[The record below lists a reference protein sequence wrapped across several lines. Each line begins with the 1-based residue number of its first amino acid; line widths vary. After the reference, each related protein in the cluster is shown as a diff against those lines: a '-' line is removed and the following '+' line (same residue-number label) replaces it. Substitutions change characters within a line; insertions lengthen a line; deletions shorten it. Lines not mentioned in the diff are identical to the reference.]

1 MCPYLS
7 ETMINIGNKK
17 ISMTI
22 KSSTLKREHPNPIKE
37 ISISVVI
44 ALGCMKVNARCF
56 AKRTTNEE
64 EEKDGGQIRALSFQ
78 GMLPIGKGA

>member
-1 MCPYLS
+1 
-7 ETMINIGNKK
+7 MINIGNKKISK

-37 ISISVVI
+37 TSISVVI

>member
-1 MCPYLS
+1 
-7 ETMINIGNKK
+7 MINIGNKK

>member
-1 MCPYLS
+1 
-7 ETMINIGNKK
+7 MINIGNKKISK

-37 ISISVVI
+37 TSISVVI

-56 AKRTTNEE
+56 ARRTTNEE

>member
-1 MCPYLS
+1 
-7 ETMINIGNKK
+7 MINIGNKK

-37 ISISVVI
+37 TSISVVI

-56 AKRTTNEE
+56 AKRRTTNQE
-64 EEKDGGQIRALSFQ
+64 EEKDRGQIRALS
-78 GMLPIGKGA
+78 

>member
-1 MCPYLS
+1 
-7 ETMINIGNKK
+7 MINIGNKKISK

-37 ISISVVI
+37 TSISVVI

-64 EEKDGGQIRALSFQ
+64 ERRRRRRTEGRYGL
-78 GMLPIGKGA
+78 